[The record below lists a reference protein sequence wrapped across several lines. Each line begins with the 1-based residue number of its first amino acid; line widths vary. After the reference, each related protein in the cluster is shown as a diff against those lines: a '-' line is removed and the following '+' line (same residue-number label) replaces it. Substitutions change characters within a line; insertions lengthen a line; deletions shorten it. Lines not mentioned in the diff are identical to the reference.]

1 MRLEEEGCEAARTN
15 NWDMYKFFTSFL
27 SGGADVDAD
36 AESPNLQIPSTSIDP
51 SATADQRKAKVQRS
65 SNERNITDGVVT
77 QTHHSPQRS
86 PTRKPSCPSFV
97 EVSAGSDSGS
107 TSGTP
112 TAKQVDAEDEL
123 RRGARGGE
131 SATADNCSQM
141 TERPKTTS
149 GASGGDASDDARIE
163 ALEAEIHALRSEVA
177 PLRQQLLGSNVEVM
191 RLRLQLQ
198 QFQMNHEALPV
209 STLTTTVVNLS
220 RVDTNIIAQIS
231 SFVGTSRELLNLALT
246 CKSFGWQQPASPP
259 KWSIAEEVA
268 RQTVRSGQNDIDG
281 VRITLPQYAKGMS
294 SWLRTTLPQY
304 ATITWLKILH
314 ESERPLKFDTVL
326 GSGIE
331 LSCCKRTLITD
342 EGDITGTAI
351 ASNYVMESGIH
362 FAEFSIVGG
371 RPYLGIVRPIPNLD
385 PYRFSDDD
393 GHFHFM
399 SGHHDDYFMASR
411 TDEWGTSNVHA
422 CEYNSSDGSMNR
434 DDWEGD
440 IEHDEGLDWEGMES
454 CEGGDTIGMLLN
466 LDSGTLSVYKND
478 RRLGVMKDGLS
489 GSYCWYVTAFESSA
503 VSIRRGS
510 ARKKALRDEIIQV
523 IRNPG
528 SELGK
533 HIDDIVGQLSKKG
546 YSEMDVRNAIAYL
559 SNEGHIY
566 STIDEDHYKFAE

>member
-1 MRLEEEGCEAARTN
+1 
-15 NWDMYKFFTSFL
+15 MYKFITSFL
-27 SGGADVDAD
+27 SGGADADAD

-123 RRGARGGE
+123 RTKAAALPQDRASSGSDSGARGGE

-177 PLRQQLLGSNVEVM
+177 PLRQQLLRSNVEAM

-198 QFQMNHEALPV
+198 QFQVNHEALPV
-209 STLTTTVVNLS
+209 STLTTTVVDLS

-246 CKSFGWQQPASPP
+246 CKSFGWQQPTSPP

-331 LSCCKRTLITD
+331 LSCGKRTLITD

-489 GSYCWYVTAFESSA
+489 GSYCC
-503 VSIRRGS
+503 
-510 ARKKALRDEIIQV
+510 
-523 IRNPG
+523 
-528 SELGK
+528 ELGK